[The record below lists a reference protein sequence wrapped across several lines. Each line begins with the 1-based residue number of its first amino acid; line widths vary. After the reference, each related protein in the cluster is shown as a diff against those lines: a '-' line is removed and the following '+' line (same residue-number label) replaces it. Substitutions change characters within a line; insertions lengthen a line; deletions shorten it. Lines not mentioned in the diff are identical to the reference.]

1 TSLEYAEEL
10 ANLAVEETG
19 LGNVNDKI
27 AKNQLAANK
36 TPGIEDLQSNSY
48 SGDDGLTIVEQAPFG
63 LIGSITPT
71 TNPGATI
78 INNSIS
84 MVAAGNAVVYNPH
97 PSAKG
102 VSLHALKLLNEAI
115 VQAGGP
121 SHVLTSVGNPTIE
134 TSQELMNHKDIHAL
148 VVTGGG
154 AVVKAAMSTGKKVIA
169 AGPGNPPVV
178 VDETANIKKAAAD
191 IVFGAS
197 FDNNILCTDEKEVF

>member
-1 TSLEYAEEL
+1 
-10 ANLAVEETG
+10 
-19 LGNVNDKI
+19 
-27 AKNQLAANK
+27 
-36 TPGIEDLQSNSY
+36 
-48 SGDDGLTIVEQAPFG
+48 
-63 LIGSITPT
+63 
-71 TNPGATI
+71 
-78 INNSIS
+78 
-84 MVAAGNAVVYNPH
+84 YNPH

-197 FDNNILCTDEKEVF
+197 FDNNILCTDEKEVFVVQDKIKELKREMSRNNTIELNSFQLDKLLNVIMKKENDKQVVNKEYIGKSANVLLHAAGIQEIGRA